1 MKVEFNFSLQSFL
14 CLTFLSFH
22 STRICLI
29 IYLIMTS
36 RLQQI
41 WWAIWYPTKIVVY
54 IFASCAV
61 GLTALD
67 QWLYRNYGIDNIF
80 LRAIGVIL
88 SLYTMIVLLIWAY
101 WRVQLDKLRESE
113 LSDTEIQINT
123 RQKTSVFLSVTWIIN
138 VLFSF
143 YYLYIGIRYQSS
155 WFETLAFFYIILST
169 CRLMLLRECSRKEID
184 IAHEWRQYARVGFS
198 IFFIA
203 VVLALL
209 SNLVVLEHNALD
221 YPGSLIYV
229 VTIYTIYLFIYAV
242 RGLIQ
247 FKKYHSP
254 LLSGIKAL
262 GFAAVLV
269 GIYSLQASL
278 LSRFGNDIELQDT
291 INSYTAYVIFV
302 LLAGIAFFII
312 FKSFWNLARINNEK
326 ARQRIDENE
335 QNINMDDIFKK

>member
-1 MKVEFNFSLQSFL
+1 MKD
-14 CLTFLSFH
+14 
-22 STRICLI
+22 
-29 IYLIMTS
+29 
-36 RLQQI
+36 RLQRI
-41 WWAIWYPTKIVVY
+41 SWAILYPTKITLY
-54 IFASCAV
+54 ILASIAV

-67 QWLYRNYGIDNIF
+67 QWLFRNFGIDNLF
-80 LRAIGVIL
+80 LRACGILL
-88 SLYTMIVLLIWAY
+88 SLYTMLVILIWAY

-113 LSDTEIQINT
+113 LSDMEIQVST
-123 RQKTSVFLSVTWIIN
+123 RHKTSVFLSVTWIIN

-155 WFETLAFFYIILST
+155 WFETLAFFYIVLST
-169 CRLMLLRECSRKEID
+169 SRLMLLRECARKEIN

-203 VVLALL
+203 IALGLL

-242 RGLIQ
+242 RGLIH
-247 FKKYHSP
+247 FHKYHSP
-254 LLSGIKAL
+254 LLSGVKAL

-278 LSRFGNDIELQDT
+278 LSRFGNNIELQDM
-291 INSYTAYVIFV
+291 INTYTAHAIFILLIGLSIFIV
-302 LLAGIAFFII
+302 LRALL
-312 FKSFWNLARINNEK
+312 NLARINDEK
-326 ARQRIDENE
+326 VNKQINE
-335 QNINMDDIFKK
+335 QENNINIDDIFHE